1 MRSERHHLPRD
12 CRLSRAFK
20 RSLERRIRA
29 VLEWYEQG
37 AVVCDETLRNLNR
50 ELSQVLAEE
59 CVRFDVIAHYRL
71 CARFDGNV
79 VVVRAIDM
87 DAN

>member
-1 MRSERHHLPRD
+1 MRRG
-12 CRLSRAFK
+12 FK
-20 RSLERRIRA
+20 RSLERRIKSL
-29 VLEWYEQG
+29 LEWYAQG
-37 AVVCDETLRNLNR
+37 AVVCSETLENINR
-50 ELSQVLAEE
+50 DLRDVLAEE